1 MSSDKSP
8 KNLFIEAI
16 EREDSAE
23 RACFLDEACGA
34 DTALRERVEELL
46 RAHHEAGGFFSQP
59 SKAASPV
66 PTSGLPAQPLTEQPG
81 DRIGHYKL
89 LEQIGEGGCGV
100 VYMAE
105 QQEPVRRRVALK
117 VIKLGM
123 DTRQVVARFE
133 AERQALALMDHPHI
147 ARVLDAGSA
156 DSGRPFFVMELVRG
170 VKITEFCDGKKL
182 STEERLKLFIQV
194 CQAVQHAHQKGIIHR
209 DIKPSNLLV
218 TIVDGAPVPKV
229 IDFGIAKA
237 TSNQSLTDKTLFTA
251 FEQFIG
257 TPAYMS
263 PEQAEMSGVDVD
275 TRTDLYSL
283 GVVLYELLTGKTPF
297 DAEELLRSGIDH
309 IRRTIR
315 EQEPPKPSTRLH
327 ALPGPDLTTTA
338 QARQTDEKKL
348 LHGVSGDLDWIVMK
362 CLEKERGRRYE
373 TVNGLA
379 MDIQRHLNNEPVVA
393 RPPSRLYEFQKTVR
407 RHKFGFAAAAALIIV
422 LMAGVL
428 VSTWQAMRA
437 TRAEREAR
445 QQLFTALWGEAR
457 ATVRSG
463 VLGHRVRALEAL
475 QLAASISNRVE
486 LRREVFAA
494 LALPDL
500 RFEREVPIGSNV
512 TSVICDPSLQRMAL
526 VRGVDP
532 IEIRSLS
539 DGALLA
545 ALPPSTNLPSYGV
558 QWSPDGR
565 WLAVKRDRPRSGL
578 RADWEIWDVSSV
590 RRQMLLQNL
599 LADTLTFHP
608 RENHLLSVR
617 GGILF
622 RWNLANGE
630 ELARFPL
637 SIEPWRIEMA
647 PDGKQFATVHTATNR
662 QIVTVWE
669 DFGGQAK
676 FSWTFADWV
685 VLRWHP
691 LGKWLAVA
699 DYSGKVQLLDPRTGE
714 IQLLGQHK
722 VEAVTLAFSPQGDY
736 LVSGGWER
744 EMICWDLRTLGPAF
758 TMALNS
764 YHLQFSADGRRCATF
779 VRSSNGFVQELKLYE
794 FERTAGFRN
803 FQEELGSRLDQAA
816 FSLDGR
822 WFAASGKN
830 HVGVWDL
837 SSVGP
842 GAVTDV
848 KATSHLYFTP
858 DASEL
863 FGSSREGGWMRW
875 QIGQGVRLGGQ
886 QSAPQ
891 LQPVSL
897 SNPNGFNSVCL
908 ASNQIVWTCSS
919 GSRLGAF
926 GEREMESLWTPT
938 EAGLTGVSSDGR
950 WLGIYGSFGTRL
962 NIYRLPS
969 LEPVAPLTTRTR
981 IYNFC
986 FSPDGN
992 EVAVASGRL
1001 IEFWNTSNWQRTRT
1015 IADFMDVLYGKDGQT
1030 LWLIKDYSTAGLY
1043 DSKTLELLLPL
1054 PNGMLPLALST
1065 DGRHLAVS
1073 VDLRRLQVWDLAVVR
1088 RQLAHLNLEWRD

>member
-1 MSSDKSP
+1 MESSDDIFL
-8 KNLFIEAI
+8 NA
-16 EREDSAE
+16 REMVDPVKRVAYLDQACGGDDAL
-23 RACFLDEACGA
+23 RACVEAMLRDAKEAEDFFGKKGTIVFARA
-34 DTALRERVEELL
+34 DT
-46 RAHHEAGGFFSQP
+46 H
-59 SKAASPV
+59 
-66 PTSGLPAQPLTEQPG
+66 LTEGPG
-81 DRIGHYKL
+81 TVIGRYKL
-89 LEQIGEGGCGV
+89 LQKIGEGGMGV

-105 QQEPVRRRVALK
+105 QRDPVVRKVALK
-117 VIKLGM
+117 IVKLGL

-133 AERQALALMDHPHI
+133 AERQALALMDHPNI
-147 ARVLDAGSA
+147 AKVLEAGA
-156 DSGRPFFVMELVRG
+156 TEAGRPYFVMELVRG
-170 VKITEFCDGKKL
+170 IKVTEYCEQNHL
-182 STEERLKLFIQV
+182 STEERLDLFVKI
-194 CQAVQHAHQKGIIHR
+194 CGAVQHAHQKGIIHR
-209 DIKPSNLLV
+209 DLKPSNILV
-218 TIVDGAPVPKV
+218 ADLDGVPMPKI

-237 TSNQSLTDKTLFTA
+237 TTGQPLTDKTVFTE

-263 PEQAEMSGVDVD
+263 PEQAKLSGLDID
-275 TRTDLYSL
+275 TRTDVYSL
-283 GVVLYELLTGKTPF
+283 GVLLYELLTGKTPF
-297 DAEELLRSGIDH
+297 DANELLAAGLDEM
-309 IRRTIR
+309 RRTIR
-315 EQEPPKPSTRLH
+315 EVEPVKPSTRLTNEF
-327 ALPGPDLTTTA
+327 AAADVSPLKSPGSGERKIRANL
-338 QARQTDEKKL
+338 RRL
-348 LHGVSGDLDWIVMK
+348 LQEVRGDLDWIVMK
-362 CLEKERGRRYE
+362 CLEKDRNRRYE
-373 TVNGLA
+373 TANGLA
-379 MDIQRHLNNEPVVA
+379 ADIRRHLENEPVVA
-393 RPPSRLYEFQKTVR
+393 CPPSRWYEFQKSVK
-407 RHKFGFAAAAALIIV
+407 RHKVGFASVAALIVV
-422 LMAGVL
+422 LTVGVL
-428 VSTWQAMRA
+428 TSTWQAARA

-475 QLAASISNRVE
+475 RLAASISNRVE

-500 RFEREVPIGSNV
+500 HFEREVPIGSNV
-512 TSVICDPSLQRMAL
+512 TWVVCDPSLQRMAL
-526 VRGVDP
+526 ARGVDP

-545 ALPPSTNLPSYGV
+545 TLPPSTNLAAHV
-558 QWSPDGR
+558 IQWSPDGR

-578 RADWEIWDVSSV
+578 RADWEIWDVSSM
-590 RRQMLLQNL
+590 RRQMLLQNV

-617 GGILF
+617 RGILF

-637 SIEPWRIEMA
+637 SIEPTRIEVA

-669 DFGGQAK
+669 DFGGPAK

-699 DYSGKVQLLDPRTGE
+699 DYGGKVQLLDPRTGE

-722 VEAVTLAFSPQGDY
+722 VQAVTLAFSPQGDY

-744 EMICWDLRTLGPAF
+744 EMICWDLRTRAPAF
-758 TMALNS
+758 AMAINS
-764 YHLQFSADGRRCATF
+764 YQLQFSADGRRCATV
-779 VRSSNGFVQELKLYE
+779 VRAPNQFFQELKLYE
-794 FERTAGFRN
+794 FERTDGFRQ
-803 FQEELGSRLDQAA
+803 FQEALGSRLDQAA

-837 SSVGP
+837 SSMGP
-842 GAVTDV
+842 GALTDLQ
-848 KATSHLYFTP
+848 ATSRLYFTP

-875 QIGQGVRLGGQ
+875 QIGPGVRLGGQ
-886 QSAPQ
+886 LSAPQ

-919 GSRLGAF
+919 GSRLGAC
-926 GEREMESLWTPT
+926 GEREKESLWTPT
-938 EAGLTGVSSDGR
+938 EAGLSGVSPDGR
-950 WLGIYGSFGTRL
+950 WLGIYRSFGTRL

-969 LEPVAPLTTRTR
+969 LEPMAQLTTRAS
-981 IYNFC
+981 IHNFC

-1001 IEFWNTSNWQRTRT
+1001 IEFWSTSNWQRTRT

-1043 DSKTLELLLPL
+1043 DAKTLDLLLPL
-1054 PNGMLPLALST
+1054 PSGMLPLALST

-1073 VDLRRLQVWDLAVVR
+1073 VDLRRVQVWDLAVVR
-1088 RQLAHLNLEWRD
+1088 QQLAQLNLDWRE